1 MAITTLP
8 TAKLRAYAEYEL
20 LGVVIES
27 RPARVVAVRIRS
39 AGFGLESRFEIL
51 AGAQSE
57 LPADVSELLEQLAT
71 GSLTST
77 ELALLS
83 TSLTAAA
90 VSLSHELLVDAS
102 SALPL
107 ALGITDPGV
116 WQITAGEVHGY
127 SSLCDAAALAEGTG
141 ISVVDAFPARD
152 LALGGRGGPLD
163 GLPLWLWL
171 HDARRAR
178 LVVDLRD
185 VVRLTYLPAS
195 CEASGASRVATF
207 ELNYPGD
214 PVEFDQTAWQQVA
227 EDILKAVAE
236 RVPRRPP
243 LGQLVFAQESVGSE
257 MLRPRLIEQLADVS
271 HVTVKELGV
280 QPDWLSAACTTGL
293 AMLHVEQIPTGGI
306 LQTGASAARVLGRL
320 TPGTPHNWR
329 RLLKLLA
336 EHQPTTM
343 SLRSAM

>member
-1 MAITTLP
+1 MAISALP

-20 LGVVIES
+20 LGVAIES
-27 RPARVVAVRIRS
+27 RPARVVAVRVRS

-51 AGAQSE
+51 AGVQCE
-57 LPADVSELLEQLAT
+57 LPADVSELLERLEA
-71 GSLTST
+71 GSLSST

-83 TSLTAAA
+83 TSLTTAAI
-90 VSLSHELLVDAS
+90 SLSQELLVDVGAEF
-102 SALPL
+102 PL
-107 ALGITDPGV
+107 ALGITDPGC

-127 SSLCDAAALAEGTG
+127 SSLCDAAALAEATG
-141 ISVVDAFPARD
+141 LSVIDAFPARD
-152 LALGGRGGPLD
+152 LALGGRGGSLD
-163 GLPLWLWL
+163 ALPLWLLL

-185 VVRLTYLPAS
+185 IVRLTYLPAS

-207 ELNYPGD
+207 ELPLDAMTADAN
-214 PVEFDQTAWQQVA
+214 QLAWQQVA
-227 EDILKAVAE
+227 EEILKTVAQ

-243 LGQLVFAQESVGSE
+243 LGQLVFAQESADSE
-257 MLRPRLIEQLADVS
+257 MLRPRLAEQLADVS
-271 HVTVKELGV
+271 HVTVQDLGV
-280 QPDWLSAACTTGL
+280 PPDWLSAACTAGL
-293 AMLHVEQIPTGGI
+293 AMLHVEQIPAGGI

>member
-1 MAITTLP
+1 MAITPLP

-20 LGVVIES
+20 LGVAIES
-27 RPARVVAVRIRS
+27 RPARVSAVRLRS

-51 AGAQSE
+51 AGTQSE
-57 LPADVSELLEQLAT
+57 LPADVTELLKQLAT
-71 GSLTST
+71 ESLSST

-83 TSLTAAA
+83 TSLTVEAIT
-90 VSLSHELLVDAS
+90 LTQDLLVDAC
-102 SALPL
+102 AELPL
-107 ALGITDPGV
+107 ALGLADPGV
-116 WQITAGEVHGY
+116 WQMTADEVHGY
-127 SSLCDAAALAEGTG
+127 ASLCDAAALAEATG

-163 GLPLWLWL
+163 ALPLWLLL

-207 ELNYPGD
+207 ELPYPNNPDELGH
-214 PVEFDQTAWQQVA
+214 TAWQQVA
-227 EDILKAVAE
+227 EDILKAVAD

-243 LGQLVFAQESVGSE
+243 LGQLVFAQESAGSA
-257 MLRPRLIEQLADVS
+257 MLRPLLAEQLADVT
-271 HVTVKELGV
+271 HVTVHELGV
-280 QPDWLSAACTTGL
+280 QPEMLSAACTAGL